1 MSYVI
6 QAVLSNAQHPEY
18 GQVTI
23 PFPIPNQ
30 NYDCTIELLEPLEI
44 GDTLRQDCQ
53 VDELDSFYTVLNAL
67 IGTQV
72 TLDELDYPAL
82 LETIEH
88 HITEYG
94 VAEFVVGQ
102 YGNFDRLVIRALSQ
116 AKRAHP
122 DITLMLMTPY
132 YPVNRKV
139 DLPEA
144 FDALFYP
151 PDLEAVP
158 KRLAIIRAN
167 RYMVER
173 SDFLIAY
180 VRHPASNAKELLE
193 YAGTGKRKG
202 KIHITNLAEEQIPLP
217 KKTDDVI

>member
-1 MSYVI
+1 MEHRS
-6 QAVLSNAQHPEY
+6 SC
-18 GQVTI
+18 
-23 PFPIPNQ
+23 FF
-30 NYDCTIELLEPLEI
+30 I
-44 GDTLRQDCQ
+44 GHRETPDR
-53 VDELDSFYTVLNAL
+53 V
-67 IGTQV
+67 
-72 TLDELDYPAL
+72 YPTL
-82 LETIEH
+82 LETIER
-88 HITEYG
+88 HIAEYG
-94 VAEFVVGQ
+94 VSEFVVGQ

-116 AKRAHP
+116 VKQAHP
-122 DITLMLMTPY
+122 DITLILMTPY

-151 PDLEAVP
+151 PDLETVP
-158 KRLAIIRAN
+158 KRLAIVRAN

-180 VRHPASNAKELLE
+180 VWHPASNARELLE

-202 KIHITNLAEEQIPLP
+202 KIHITNLAEEQISLP

>member
-1 MSYVI
+1 MGSC
-6 QAVLSNAQHPEY
+6 
-18 GQVTI
+18 
-23 PFPIPNQ
+23 FF
-30 NYDCTIELLEPLEI
+30 I
-44 GDTLRQDCQ
+44 GHRETPDR
-53 VDELDSFYTVLNAL
+53 V
-67 IGTQV
+67 
-72 TLDELDYPAL
+72 YPTL
-82 LETIEH
+82 LETIER

-94 VAEFVVGQ
+94 VSEFVVGR
-102 YGNFDRLVIRALSQ
+102 YGNFDRLVIWALSQ

-151 PDLEAVP
+151 PDLETVP
-158 KRLAIIRAN
+158 KRLAIVRAN

-180 VRHPASNAKELLE
+180 VRHPASNARELLE

-202 KIHITNLAEEQIPLP
+202 KIHITNLAEEVP
-217 KKTDDVI
+217 